1 MKQVIDADGLIL
13 GRMASIVAKKLL
25 LGDQVEVVN
34 AEKAVIVGKKD
45 DIISNY
51 KAKVKK
57 GHPYSG
63 PFVPRPPHLLIKRT
77 VRGMLPKNTRG
88 RELLKNLKVH
98 IGNPVGKA
106 EKLSCHVSKSGYWK
120 YLTVGDLS
128 VMLGAKK
135 RW

>member
-1 MKQVIDADGLIL
+1 MRQVIDADGLIL

-25 LGDQVEVVN
+25 HGYQVEIVN
-34 AEKAVIVGKKD
+34 AEKAVVVGQKGNITKR
-45 DIISNY
+45 Y
-51 KAKVKK
+51 KAKIER
-57 GHPYSG
+57 GHPRSG
-63 PFVPRPPHLLIKRT
+63 PFFPRPPHMLVKRT

-106 EKLSCHVSKSGYWK
+106 EKLDCHVSNSGFWK
-120 YLTVGDLS
+120 YVTVGELS